1 MHDSGPGFAIDA
13 REEEGALRLVPR
25 GELDLAT
32 APELERVLGDEL
44 AHGRDVRL
52 DLRELAFM
60 DSSGVRVLVTAHRA
74 AERGQGTL
82 RIVAPREGGAV
93 DRVLSIAGIAD
104 QLGMVAE

>member
-1 MHDSGPGFAIDA
+1 MHDSAPGFGIDA
-13 REEEGALRLVPR
+13 HEEADALRVVPR

-32 APELERVLGDEL
+32 APELERFLGERL
-44 AHGRDVRL
+44 AEGRSLRL

-74 AERGQGTL
+74 AEHGEGSLQ
-82 RIVAPREGGAV
+82 IVRPREGGPV
-93 DRVLSIAGIAD
+93 DRVLDIAGIAA